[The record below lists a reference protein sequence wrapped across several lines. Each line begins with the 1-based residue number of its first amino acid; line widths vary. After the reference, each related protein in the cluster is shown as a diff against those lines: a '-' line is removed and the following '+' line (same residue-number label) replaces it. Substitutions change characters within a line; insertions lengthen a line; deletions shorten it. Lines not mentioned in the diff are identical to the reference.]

1 MDKKEEVVKLSF
13 FKKLWYSINKF
24 EQYPNMAMEGLKR
37 AIKYLIILI
46 AISTVFLTVG
56 TLIEMKL
63 VVEDLAQYVNE
74 KIPEFTY
81 ENGNLSMA
89 MEDTLV
95 IEDAKSAG
103 IDRIVINTLTETDE
117 QKEQIQKDNSVIGT
131 TIFLYKDEI
140 ILEAKIEN
148 DQTVRQGYT
157 YNDLI
162 ATYTGQNIENMDKQ
176 GLIQYLISDKMN
188 TFYLSYGVFTF
199 ISLLIANILIGLLDS
214 FEIALL
220 GWITTTVARIRMK
233 FTAVYNMA
241 VYSLTLPI
249 ILNIIYMIVN
259 YFTDFTITY
268 FQVAYITIAYIYLAA
283 AIFILKDDFIKKMQ
297 EVEKIKKEQIK
308 VREEIE
314 KQEEEKGSLEDGQEQ

>member
-1 MDKKEEVVKLSF
+1 MDKKEVKLNF
-13 FKKLWYSINKF
+13 FKKLWFSITQF

-37 AIKYLIILI
+37 TIKYLIILTAIATVFI
-46 AISTVFLTVG
+46 AIG

-63 VVEDLAQYVNE
+63 IVEDLAQYVDE

-81 ENGNLSMA
+81 ENGKLAMA
-89 MEDTLV
+89 MEDMLI

-103 IDRIVINTLTETDE
+103 IDRIVINTLTETHE

-131 TIFLYKDEI
+131 TIFLFKDEI

-148 DQTVRQGYT
+148 DQIVRQGYT

-162 ATYTGQNIENMDKQ
+162 TTYTGQDIENINKD
-176 GLIQYLISDKMN
+176 GFIQYLRSDKMN
-188 TFYLSYGVFTF
+188 TFYLSYGVFIF
-199 ISLLIANILIGLLDS
+199 ITLLIANIMIGLLDS
-214 FEIALL
+214 LEIALL
-220 GWITTTVARIRMK
+220 GWITTTVARIKMK
-233 FTAVYNMA
+233 FVAVYNMA
-241 VYSLTLPI
+241 VYSLTLPM
-249 ILNIIYMIVN
+249 ILNILYVVIN

-297 EVEKIKKEQIK
+297 EVEKIKQEQIK
-308 VREEIE
+308 VKEEIE
-314 KQEEEKGSLEDGQEQ
+314 KQEEEKGSLEDGQ